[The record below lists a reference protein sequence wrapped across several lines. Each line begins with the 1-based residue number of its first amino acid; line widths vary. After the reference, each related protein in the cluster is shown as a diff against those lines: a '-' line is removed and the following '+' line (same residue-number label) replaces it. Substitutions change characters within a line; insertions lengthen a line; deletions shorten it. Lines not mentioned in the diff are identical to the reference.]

1 MFKKW
6 QQSAVSQGSKS
17 QNVEDIDEAT
27 LLKDWDFDKFF
38 PKKVSNT
45 ESSSSPSNNSDTAKN
60 EEGDKKQGHRRMES
74 DSKISNPFFRGF
86 RRENSDFFPMSV
98 RHSAV
103 YIDKN
108 ARSSGIFN
116 NRRGSDVGISK
127 KSSGEPVLT
136 EYVKKI
142 DSLATSTPN
151 KSDVSRNYRVIND
164 KKENSILN
172 SIIRPRREKTE
183 SDIVLRHS
191 EARKSVRESLEAR
204 RREVESQFAKEA
216 ENIRRRSSKP
226 IEINSLN
233 LSNIS
238 NTSTGSNLTV
248 GDEFSFIQ
256 VILGLFSLFFG
267 CLLIL

>member
-1 MFKKW
+1 M
-6 QQSAVSQGSKS
+6 
-17 QNVEDIDEAT
+17 EDVDEAT

-38 PKKVSNT
+38 PKKST
-45 ESSSSPSNNSDTAKN
+45 ETPSETKTEDR
-60 EEGDKKQGHRRMES
+60 EKKQGHRRMES
-74 DSKISNPFFRGF
+74 DSKITNPFFRGF
-86 RRENSDFFPMSV
+86 RRENSDFFPMSA

-116 NRRGSDVGISK
+116 NRRGSDASTPK
-127 KSSGEPVLT
+127 KSSEPVLT
-136 EYVKKI
+136 DYVKKS
-142 DSLATSTPN
+142 DSLVTSTPTKN
-151 KSDVSRNYRVIND
+151 DINRNYGLSND
-164 KKENSILN
+164 KKDADILN

-191 EARKSVRESLEAR
+191 EARRSIRESLEAR

-216 ENIRRRSSKP
+216 ENMRRRSSKP

-256 VILGLFSLFFG
+256 VIFGLFGLFSG
-267 CLLIL
+267 CLLIFK